1 MRFKDRIA
9 AEQKAAQAL
18 VAKGEDNLTD
28 EEFNELKGHYAE
40 IKKLREQAELFK
52 GATDELDSM
61 AAASKP
67 KAADKPARTMGEH
80 FAKELKSAGLSVR
93 EAARNKFETS
103 DFKAASD
110 VQLTT
115 DKGEDEV
122 GYQPYL
128 EQIDTA
134 VFENQRQL
142 VVADLFSQ
150 GSIEGNTLKYPVYGK
165 LEGAPAATAEGASTP
180 HTHFPAPEWELD
192 TLHKVGVM
200 WDESEEMIEDLPY
213 IASEINSQNDYAMGL
228 TEEDQL
234 LSGDGLGENIKGLMT
249 RIPEGSKIA
258 ATDERTVADRIFHA
272 KTMINVATGHTAD
285 ALVISPLDYEA
296 LRLAKDANEQYYGG
310 GFFLPAYGGTGQLVI
325 QHTPWG
331 LRTVVTPALE
341 DGTCIVGAF
350 KAGGKVF
357 RKGGRRLQTTQSDQ
371 DKFGKGLTTF
381 RLTERIGL
389 QVKYPYDFVE
399 VSTEVESGSTGST
412 GTTGETGETGDTGA
426 TGQSVQAAAAKSA
439 RSK

>member
-52 GATDELDSM
+52 GATEELDGL
-61 AAASKP
+61 AATSKP
-67 KAADKPARTMGEH
+67 KAQAKAARSIGEH
-80 FAKELKSAGLSVR
+80 FVNEIKSAGISVHD
-93 EAARNKFETS
+93 AATRKFETS
-103 DFKAASD
+103 EFKAASD
-110 VQLTT
+110 AQLTT
-115 DKGEDEV
+115 DEGADEI
-122 GYQPYL
+122 GYAPYL
-128 EQIDTA
+128 EQIDA
-134 VFENQRQL
+134 PVYEHQRQL

-165 LEGAPAATAEGASTP
+165 LEGAPAATAEGASVP
-180 HTHFPAPEWELD
+180 HTHFPAPDWKLD

-234 LSGDGLGENIKGLMT
+234 LSGDGTGENIEGLIG
-249 RIPEGSKIA
+249 RIPEDSKIDA
-258 ATDERTVADRIFHA
+258 DDERTVADRIFHA
-272 KTMINVATGHTAD
+272 KTMINIATGHVAD
-285 ALVISPLDYEA
+285 ALVISPMDYED

-325 QHTPWG
+325 EHTPWG
-331 LRTVVTPALE
+331 LRTVVTPAIE

-350 KAGGKVF
+350 RAGGKVF
-357 RKGGRRLQTTQSDQ
+357 RKGGRRLQTTISDQ

-381 RLTERIGL
+381 RLTERLGL

-399 VSTEVESGSTGST
+399 VATAVESGGTGS
-412 GTTGETGETGDTGA
+412 TGETGESGATGETGA
-426 TGQSVQAAAAKSA
+426 TGQIRAKAAK
-439 RSK
+439 